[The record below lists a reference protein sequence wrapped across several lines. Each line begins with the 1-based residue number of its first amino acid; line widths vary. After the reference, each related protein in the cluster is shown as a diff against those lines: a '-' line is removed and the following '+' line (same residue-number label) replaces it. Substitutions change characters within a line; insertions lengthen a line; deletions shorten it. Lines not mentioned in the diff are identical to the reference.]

1 MALLRSHLGR
11 IPFSMASLRLLEALE
26 DLAAY
31 LRVAAR
37 CAPAEFPEW
46 GDAPEV
52 HFAEIARLWSEIRP
66 SLRHDLAAV
75 NDVGERLGAMVS
87 AFETGD
93 AARAREIAEALSGMD
108 LAGLR

>member
-1 MALLRSHLGR
+1 MALLRPHLGR

-52 HFAEIARLWSEIRP
+52 HFAEIARLWTEIRP
-66 SLRHDLAAV
+66 SLRHDLAAAD
-75 NDVGERLGAMVS
+75 DVGERLGTMVS
-87 AFETGD
+87 AFEGGD
-93 AARAREIAEALSGMD
+93 AVRAREIAEALSAMD
-108 LAGLR
+108 LTGLR